1 MKFTFT
7 YEPTSW
13 NVFYKPYYAVD
24 KKRVSKEYFNS
35 MIDICEFKGMK
46 YNSSILECGSK
57 RYKAT
62 FYYN

>member
-1 MKFTFT
+1 MKFTLT

-13 NVFYKPYYAVD
+13 NNFYKPYYTID
-24 KKRVSKEYFNS
+24 NKRVSKEYFNS

-46 YNSSILECGSK
+46 YNSSTLVCGSK
-57 RYKAT
+57 RYNST

>member
-13 NVFYKPYYAVD
+13 NNFDKPYYTID
-24 KKRVSKEYFNS
+24 NKRVSKEYFNS

-46 YNSSILECGSK
+46 YNSSTLVCGSK
-57 RYKAT
+57 RYNST
-62 FYYN
+62 FYYD